1 MDGERIAQK
10 VFLLAAVLSA
20 SVTVLL
26 LAFMVILGLPLFQG
40 GLFLEILTQ
49 PWLPGRQLFGVWPMI
64 AGTLAIAS
72 LAVAIAFPLSLG
84 VSSLIAVVAPG
95 RIARLVKSAVAF
107 MTGIPTVVYGF
118 VGVFLLV
125 PLVRESLSRGS
136 GLCVLSAAL
145 VLGILVAPTM
155 ILFFSDALARVPR
168 SHRIAA
174 EALGATPAQVLI
186 YVLIPGAW
194 RGIVTGLVL
203 STGRAV
209 GDTLIALMLAGN
221 AAQVPNSLLD
231 SARALTAHIALVIAS
246 DFDSLEFKTIFACGI
261 LLYAFTAA
269 ATLAV
274 RRLGRKRTPAR

>member
-26 LAFMVILGLPLFQG
+26 FAFMVILGLPLFQG
-40 GLFLEILTQ
+40 GLFFQILTQ
-49 PWLPGRQLFGVWPMI
+49 PWLPGRQLFGIWPMI
-64 AGTLAIAS
+64 TGTLAIAV
-72 LAVAIAFPLSLG
+72 LAIAVAFPLSLG

-95 RIARLVKSAVAF
+95 RIARLVKSAVRF

-125 PLVRESLSRGS
+125 PLVREIFARGS
-136 GLCVLSAAL
+136 GLSVLTAGF

-168 SHRIAA
+168 SDRIAA
-174 EALGATPAQVLI
+174 ETLGATPAQVLL

-203 STGRAV
+203 ATGRTV

-221 AAQVPNSLLD
+221 AAQVPCGLLD
-231 SARALTAHIALVIAS
+231 SARTLTAHIALVIAA

-274 RRLGRKRTPAR
+274 RGMSNRRGPA